1 VTKVRALF
9 SYYDSVTLLL
19 GFLGLRFQVGGL
31 RDNVVPEVSRL
42 GEKHGAQ
49 CDATKVVIEYV
60 DDRFEQ
66 GHDRYCKNDFL
77 RIRPFS

>member
-1 VTKVRALF
+1 
-9 SYYDSVTLLL
+9 VTLLL

-31 RDNVVPEVSRL
+31 RDNVVPEVPRL

-66 GHDRYCKNDFL
+66 GHDRGKENGRFEENRSYSIYQGL
-77 RIRPFS
+77 RILK